1 VITILSEFRLER
13 FVKERWVIDLLQ
25 GRVMQ
30 VDDLMSAPVY
40 VVAPD
45 DTVGHVKNVML
56 KHKVG
61 RVVVAYAGALVGII
75 AKYDLAKMLESSEAG
90 WRRRRQDRTLAK
102 TIMSENVIKTAPS
115 TPLKAAA
122 QTMIA
127 NGIGCL
133 PVIGDGELLG
143 ILTETDLITHFAT
156 TNSKAK
162 VKTLMS
168 DAFLTCHRHHSINH
182 VLRDMERTHTFRT
195 IVQEG
200 NGVPVGI
207 ITHTNLTFAQEPFAD
222 SKDIVMVRKADR
234 AGVQK
239 NRYVRKVAQVAE
251 DVMSEPLITVSDESA
266 AIRAARMMVIN
277 RIDAVPVVRDET
289 LVGIVSKTDIVRY
302 MAK

>member
-1 VITILSEFRLER
+1 MLKCRLER
-13 FVKERWVIDLLQ
+13 LRR
-25 GRVMQ
+25 RVNESLGGSDMQ

-40 VVAPD
+40 VVSPD

-61 RVVVAYAGALVGII
+61 RVVVAYEGVLVGVI

-90 WRRRRQDRTLAK
+90 WRRRSQDRTLAK
-102 TIMSENVIKTAPS
+102 TIMSENVITAAPG
-115 TPLKAAA
+115 TPVKAAA
-122 QTMIA
+122 QAMIV
-127 NGIGCL
+127 NGVGCL

-143 ILTETDLITHFAT
+143 ILTETDLVANFAT
-156 TNSKAK
+156 TTSK
-162 VKTLMS
+162 VKVKMLMS
-168 DAFLTCHRHHSINH
+168 NAFLTCHRHHSVNH
-182 VLRDMERTHTFRT
+182 VLREMETKRIFRT

-207 ITHTNLTFAQEPFAD
+207 ITHTNLTFAQEPFSD

-239 NRYVRKVAQVAE
+239 NRYVRKVVQVAE
-251 DVMSEPLITVSDESA
+251 DVMSEPLITVSDDSTA
-266 AIRAARMMVIN
+266 VGAARSMVAN
-277 RIDAVPVVRDET
+277 RIDAIPVVHQEK

-302 MAK
+302 TVK